1 MATPII
7 PQLNANSLQDI
18 SNKRGLK
25 FEKRRPSKE
34 ALLEALS
41 TEVEQ
46 QGIKSFVQSLKLP
59 ELQELTAKIKKT
71 KLSSN
76 GANNPNTRS
85 VLSKRL
91 LEAMLEKGITEHL
104 NSCKL
109 TDKQLTKLLEKMA
122 VEVKE
127 GKKSDLV
134 QMVKTEILYM
144 GLSAIF
150 SNCTIKD
157 LQMYAKDLGLTIE
170 SSAKTVL
177 LRCILS
183 MTNYSSEDKPK
194 VNRKPKEKKSKEEKA
209 ADDMEMNDDPEFRAP
224 RPAPPKFDWE
234 VSDDSDNEEFEVKGG
249 PEDEDVEMSD
259 VATEDE
265 DGEDQDDEEE
275 DGSEFENPDDE

>member
-18 SNKRGLK
+18 SNKRGIK

-34 ALLEALS
+34 SLLEALT

-46 QGIKSFVQSLKLP
+46 QGIKSFVHTLKLP
-59 ELQELTAKIKKT
+59 ELQDLTAKIKKT

-76 GANNPNTRS
+76 GANNPNTRA

-91 LEAMLEKGITEHL
+91 LEAMEAKGITEHIT
-104 NSCKL
+104 SCKL
-109 TDKQLTKLLEKMA
+109 SDKQLNNLIEKMG

-127 GKKSDLV
+127 GKKADLV
-134 QMVKTEILYM
+134 ETVKTEILYM

-150 SNCTIKD
+150 SNCSAKD
-157 LQMYAKDLGLTIE
+157 LQMYAKDLGLSIE

-183 MTNYSSEDKPK
+183 QTNYSAADKPK

-209 ADDMEMNDDPEFRAP
+209 DMAMNDDPEFAAP
-224 RPAPPKFDWE
+224 RPLPPKFDWE
-234 VSDDSDNEEFEVKGG
+234 VSDDSDSEEFQAKGG

-259 VATEDE
+259 VAPEDE
-265 DGEDQDDEEE
+265 DEAQDEEDEEE